1 MDRIIWK
8 VNVFYCSFPTRH
20 WSLGLS
26 LSLSLSL
33 FLARETPCHTV
44 TSGRRR
50 AMEGKGWDHCW
61 LVRARSIASFVNGRG
76 AQHPLCRGKF
86 CGKTF
91 LPLNGL
97 FLYMHILHCTHDNI
111 LFMNVQISF
120 QDYFSYRDSFEF
132 KFTNLLIIK
141 KMKNSFN
148 KNICWNYIVKIMKEN
163 DRSFLF
169 HLSIPSMFLNFIS
182 FRIFI

>member
-1 MDRIIWK
+1 MFFTVRLLPDTL
-8 VNVFYCSFPTRH
+8 P
-20 WSLGLS
+20 LGLS
-26 LSLSLSL
+26 LSLSLSS
-33 FLARETPCHTV
+33 ARETPCHTV

-97 FLYMHILHCTHDNI
+97 LLHAYFALYRDNI
-111 LFMNVQISF
+111 LFVNVQIWRLSF
-120 QDYFSYRDSFEF
+120 FPRLSFLS
-132 KFTNLLIIK
+132 KFAWIQNYE
-141 KMKNSFN
+141 SFN
-148 KNICWNYIVKIMKEN
+148 KSKKWKIILIKIYLEI
-163 DRSFLF
+163 RVEY
-169 HLSIPSMFLNFIS
+169 
-182 FRIFI
+182 RI

>member
-1 MDRIIWK
+1 MFFTVRFLPDTL
-8 VNVFYCSFPTRH
+8 P
-20 WSLGLS
+20 LGLS
-26 LSLSLSL
+26 LSLSLSS
-33 FLARETPCHTV
+33 ARETPCHTV

-97 FLYMHILHCTHDNI
+97 LLYALYLRQYLIHECTNIFPRLPFLSRFVWIQIYESFDN
-111 LFMNVQISF
+111 
-120 QDYFSYRDSFEF
+120 R
-132 KFTNLLIIK
+132 
-141 KMKNSFN
+141 KNE
-148 KNICWNYIVKIMKEN
+148 K
-163 DRSFLF
+163 
-169 HLSIPSMFLNFIS
+169 
-182 FRIFI
+182 

>member
-1 MDRIIWK
+1 MFFTVRFLPDTGRL
-8 VNVFYCSFPTRH
+8 V
-20 WSLGLS
+20 S

-97 FLYMHILHCTHDNI
+97 FLYMHILHCTRDNI
-111 LFMNVQISF
+111 LFMNVNIFPRLLFLSRFVWIQIYESF
-120 QDYFSYRDSFEF
+120 DNQ
-132 KFTNLLIIK
+132 KNK
-141 KMKNSFN
+141 K
-148 KNICWNYIVKIMKEN
+148 
-163 DRSFLF
+163 
-169 HLSIPSMFLNFIS
+169 
-182 FRIFI
+182 